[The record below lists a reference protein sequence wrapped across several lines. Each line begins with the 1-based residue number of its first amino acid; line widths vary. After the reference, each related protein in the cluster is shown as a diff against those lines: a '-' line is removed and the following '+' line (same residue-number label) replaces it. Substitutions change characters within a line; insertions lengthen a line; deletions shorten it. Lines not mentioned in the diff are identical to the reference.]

1 MRSPRVEAVVAPTAL
16 AREGRDRHQLD
27 RCDAELAQLAQAR
40 DDAVEGAHGT
50 ERADVELVD
59 DEIVER
65 EALPLWGPR
74 QIDDRRRP
82 SDPMRLPAG
91 ARVGPF
97 AAVQKSSSPS
107 ASSCSTPFRR
117 IQSEP
122 ASGDQTRNSTTPLPR
137 GVAPSTLSTAITD
150 AARYPASAG
159 ANRRE

>member
-97 AAVQKSSSPS
+97 ATVQHVDVLVAVTSRQLGRPEVLLAKRELVLHAVQANPE
-107 ASSCSTPFRR
+107 R
-117 IQSEP
+117 
-122 ASGDQTRNSTTPLPR
+122 
-137 GVAPSTLSTAITD
+137 
-150 AARYPASAG
+150 AG
-159 ANRRE
+159 